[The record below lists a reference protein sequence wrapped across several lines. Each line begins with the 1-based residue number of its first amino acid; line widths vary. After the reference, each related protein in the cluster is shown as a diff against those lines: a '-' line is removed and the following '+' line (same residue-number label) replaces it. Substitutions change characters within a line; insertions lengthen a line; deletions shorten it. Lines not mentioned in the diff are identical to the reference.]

1 MEKYKIEIR
10 NVQFNPKTLKG
21 QVWFKDF
28 IGEIPFKPYVGMKIK
43 SLNLQTD
50 LIDEEKLRPMMEF
63 YFEVKDIIYDVDK
76 KTFICFAI
84 LQTLEAKDISL
95 IKYWGFSIR
104 WYLDMLYTIIFQSK
118 SWKWIV
124 KKYEI
129 IKEWINKRKRKYYFK
144 I

>member
-1 MEKYKIEIR
+1 
-10 NVQFNPKTLKG
+10 
-21 QVWFKDF
+21 
-28 IGEIPFKPYVGMKIK
+28 MKIK
-43 SLNLQTD
+43 SLNLRTD
-50 LIDEEKLRPMMEF
+50 LINEEKLRPMMEF

-84 LQTLEAKDISL
+84 LKILRAKDISI
-95 IKYWGFSIR
+95 IKYWGFNIR

-129 IKEWINKRKRKYYFK
+129 IKERVNKMKRRYYFK
-144 I
+144 YKI